1 MRHYDVRLA
10 FGSLGFTLV
19 IVLVLQPPWFVP
31 VVLAVCVWSRAFRT
45 SSLRCV
51 LRTRLGCNG
60 STDHP
65 DCDRGIWPGT
75 GSDRVWLD
83 LHCSPAWCG
92 FNSFVHRLV
101 AYSGWEFLRCL
112 PHEPRALL
120 IKQYVGFL

>member
-51 LRTRLGCNG
+51 LRSRLSCNR
-60 STDHP
+60 STDHR

-75 GSDRVWLD
+75 CSDRVWLD
-83 LHCSPAWCG
+83 LHGSPACPG
-92 FNSFVHRLV
+92 CTSL
-101 AYSGWEFLRCL
+101 GLR
-112 PHEPRALL
+112 R
-120 IKQYVGFL
+120 VR